1 MCSNKYYEPRSK
13 MKTEYGALGENI
25 SEKYTV
31 PINKGHIYFEGEI
44 ALKETTML
52 WN

>member
-1 MCSNKYYEPRSK
+1 
-13 MKTEYGALGENI
+13 MKTKYGTLGENI

-31 PINKGHIYFEGEI
+31 PINKRHIYFEGEI
-44 ALKETTML
+44 ALIETTML